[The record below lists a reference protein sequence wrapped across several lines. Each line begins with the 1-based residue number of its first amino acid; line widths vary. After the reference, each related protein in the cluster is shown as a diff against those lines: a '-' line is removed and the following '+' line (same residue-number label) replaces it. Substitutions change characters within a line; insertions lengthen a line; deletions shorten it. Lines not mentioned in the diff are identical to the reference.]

1 MGPKR
6 RRAFRKR
13 GECTV
18 CGMETTAQY
27 LYGAQK
33 RVCRSCG
40 VAFMRHAKLNI
51 QPECLKNPVQCEPG
65 QVASRHQ
72 CRKCWVQRCFEIGM
86 SYNDYVV
93 HKSEE
98 PEKAIKGLE
107 IDKKSIVSLAD
118 FADNVDTLH
127 KVAVPCAVC
136 IVNNTFDRRFGSQK
150 PVCRHCGNAFIRY
163 LRSKPSLQCMME
175 SAFCTPGTNAARE
188 LCRKCRIDRCFA
200 VGMSEEC
207 VFFQTGISCPVIYNA
222 QSEIDGPQGQ
232 EHREPVPEK
241 SGDKKTEGAIRCS
254 LMKQIAI
261 GMRNMREAIEDQH
274 SNGRATVGVHEEGE
288 NFFSMEKQFM
298 LEESMHLHIYSL
310 LSKLNLF
317 KKFDPANLMELAQH
331 LAPYTVWIILAY
343 YVHRNGG
350 GKIEKYNYNR
360 NFILPHVYVD
370 NTYYGIYVQ
379 VKNSL
384 PWAPPIDWTNIAT
397 ARMEVINSEEKLIQ
411 ILKEYFFPNQSTF
424 HLLMFLLFA
433 ELMVKRSRMKGDKQ
447 AQSKFEDLKNRI
459 LKEMETWYKS
469 KNMSLQLMFA
479 KVHDFLEFAEAQGQ
493 KVTDLRTFLKLHMDL
508 YKMQNHGEEHLAT
521 HF

>member
-118 FADNVDTLH
+118 FADNV
-127 KVAVPCAVC
+127 
-136 IVNNTFDRRFGSQK
+136 
-150 PVCRHCGNAFIRY
+150 
-163 LRSKPSLQCMME
+163 
-175 SAFCTPGTNAARE
+175 
-188 LCRKCRIDRCFA
+188 
-200 VGMSEEC
+200 
-207 VFFQTGISCPVIYNA
+207 
-222 QSEIDGPQGQ
+222 
-232 EHREPVPEK
+232 
-241 SGDKKTEGAIRCS
+241 
-254 LMKQIAI
+254 
-261 GMRNMREAIEDQH
+261 
-274 SNGRATVGVHEEGE
+274 TVGVHEEGE

>member
-1 MGPKR
+1 
-6 RRAFRKR
+6 
-13 GECTV
+13 
-18 CGMETTAQY
+18 METTAQY

-118 FADNVDTLH
+118 FADNV
-127 KVAVPCAVC
+127 
-136 IVNNTFDRRFGSQK
+136 
-150 PVCRHCGNAFIRY
+150 
-163 LRSKPSLQCMME
+163 CMME